1 MKKGIL
7 ALGIICFLMAGCGQQ
22 EAVNQ
27 PEQEQQNQEQQN
39 QEQQNQKQQEPEKQ
53 EQITEESGEK
63 EAALQEQIG
72 GYLEEGIE
80 KDSLF
85 GKTELMSYRL
95 QIPEF
100 KLSNAV
106 AREKVGE
113 LIDEAR
119 DDFSSE
125 KERFYWMA
133 DDCYRGMLPG
143 GDEDDYSWGTDWYFE
158 VDYTVATNDEQYISL
173 VKHEET
179 YGGGAHGPYLMTGTV
194 LDAQTGA
201 KLTLDDFLSGKEDEK
216 AYLSEYLIEQLAD
229 DAESLWEDYE
239 QILVYS
245 IYYDPNFFIE
255 ENKLIFIFNQYELGC
270 YASGPRFPEIPIEK
284 LKDLKNAVQDK
295 EQALAY
301 AEDLKKPESATH
313 YLVELPAGEKFNAD
327 LDGDGL
333 EEEILFPKDG
343 IIDGWE
349 AQIIINGE
357 KFQFPIDDNIIEEYI
372 GLLDLDSQDG
382 KYELAV
388 YAYGP
393 SDDPVTVFFRYQD
406 GTMYEIG
413 RAESIFDREGMVS
426 GRNYL
431 FGDGEIYGQKYIY
444 TPLETRVIE
453 ATWQL
458 LPQTD
463 QIVEEEKDYYAF
475 ASGGSELWRE
485 ERPYLLL
492 ESVILY
498 EGCSRD
504 ADYTTVESG
513 SRITKFYGTDGK
525 NWLQTE
531 ILSGDEVKCGWI
543 YVEDWCVESTRDQY
557 TQADQVIE
565 NLFLA
570 G

>member
-27 PEQEQQNQEQQN
+27 PEQEQQNQEQHN

-133 DDCYRGMLPG
+133 DDCYRGMLTG
-143 GDEDDYSWGTDWYFE
+143 GDEEDYSWGTDWYFD

-179 YGGGAHGPYLMTGTV
+179 YGGGAHGSYLMTGTV

-313 YLVELPAGEKFNAD
+313 YLVELPAG
-327 LDGDGL
+327 
-333 EEEILFPKDG
+333 
-343 IIDGWE
+343 
-349 AQIIINGE
+349 
-357 KFQFPIDDNIIEEYI
+357 
-372 GLLDLDSQDG
+372 
-382 KYELAV
+382 
-388 YAYGP
+388 
-393 SDDPVTVFFRYQD
+393 
-406 GTMYEIG
+406 
-413 RAESIFDREGMVS
+413 
-426 GRNYL
+426 
-431 FGDGEIYGQKYIY
+431 
-444 TPLETRVIE
+444 
-453 ATWQL
+453 
-458 LPQTD
+458 
-463 QIVEEEKDYYAF
+463 
-475 ASGGSELWRE
+475 
-485 ERPYLLL
+485 
-492 ESVILY
+492 
-498 EGCSRD
+498 
-504 ADYTTVESG
+504 
-513 SRITKFYGTDGK
+513 
-525 NWLQTE
+525 
-531 ILSGDEVKCGWI
+531 
-543 YVEDWCVESTRDQY
+543 
-557 TQADQVIE
+557 
-565 NLFLA
+565 
-570 G
+570 

>member
-1 MKKGIL
+1 MKRGIL
-7 ALGIICFLMAGCGQQ
+7 VFGVICFLLSGCGQQ
-22 EAVNQ
+22 KTE
-27 PEQEQQNQEQQN
+27 EFKNQEQQN
-39 QEQQNQKQQEPEKQ
+39 QEIQTKEQQERDQTTEETGKQ
-53 EQITEESGEK
+53 EAGEQ
-63 EAALQEQIG
+63 EAALQDQMD
-72 GYLEEGIE
+72 GYFEEGIE

-85 GKTELMSYRL
+85 GKTELLSYRL
-95 QIPEF
+95 QMPEIT
-100 KLSNAV
+100 LSNA
-106 AREKVGE
+106 AIREQVRE
-113 LIDEAR
+113 FFDEER
-119 DDFSSE
+119 VDFSCE

-133 DDCYRGMLPG
+133 DDCYRGMLIS
-143 GDEDDYSWGTDWYFE
+143 GDEEDYSWGTDWYFD

-179 YGGGAHGPYLMTGTV
+179 YIGGAHGSYLMTGTV
-194 LDAQTGA
+194 WDAQTGA
-201 KLTLDDFLSGKEDEK
+201 KLTLDDLLSGKEDEK
-216 AYLSEYLIEQLAD
+216 AYLSEYLIEQLSD
-229 DAESLWEDYE
+229 DAESLWEDYA

-245 IYYDPNFFIE
+245 IYYDPNFYIE
-255 ENKLIFIFNQYELGC
+255 ENKLIFIFNQYELGS
-270 YASGPRFPEIPIEK
+270 YASGPRFPEIPLEK
-284 LKDLKNAVQDK
+284 LKDLENAVQDK

-301 AEDLKKPESATH
+301 AESLKKPESATH

-349 AQIIINGE
+349 ARIIINGN

-406 GTMYEIG
+406 GAMYEIG

-426 GRNYL
+426 GGNYL

-444 TPLETRVIE
+444 MPLETRVIE

-463 QIVEEEKDYYAF
+463 QIVEKERDYYAF
-475 ASGGSELWRE
+475 SSGGSELWRE
-485 ERPYLLL
+485 ERPYMLLD
-492 ESVILY
+492 SVILY
-498 EGCSRD
+498 EDCSRD

-513 SRITKFYGTDGK
+513 SRITKFYGTDGR

-531 ILSGDEVKCGWI
+531 ILSGDELKCGWI